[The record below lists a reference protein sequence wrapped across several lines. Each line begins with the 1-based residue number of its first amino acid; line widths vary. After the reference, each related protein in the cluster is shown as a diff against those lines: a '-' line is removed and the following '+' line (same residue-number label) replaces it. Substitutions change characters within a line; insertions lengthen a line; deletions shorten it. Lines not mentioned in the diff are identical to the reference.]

1 MFKRFQKNRFGY
13 SRWDGTQR
21 IEGIDADDILNALAD
36 DYVEDGNLQQ
46 ALRRLMQDG
55 VRGEDGR
62 RTLGLRELMERMRNQ
77 RQQQLNRY
85 NMASGVMDDLR
96 KQLEEIKQLE
106 REGIQRR
113 LDGDDPS
120 QNQATDTPPS
130 GEQPPSGA
138 EGAQSSR
145 QSDLP
150 PLSDEVQERLRQLRE
165 RYQRERQE
173 QTGAEGEQASEQGQ
187 QEGQPGGQSQSGA
200 GQERLQQ
207 LREDRLRRLREERE
221 RRQQGQSGQA
231 GQPGQMG
238 QSGQSGQSG
247 QDEAPSGDDLS
258 PEQKQRMLEMIAQRK
273 REFLD
278 GLPEDVSGQIKQLT
292 DYDFMDDEAREK
304 FQELLAS
311 LQQQMMQQF
320 FQGMQQSLQNMTPE
334 DIARLREMIREL
346 NKMLQERQQ
355 GLEPDF
361 DSFMQKYGDYFPGVN
376 SLDDLIEQMRQ
387 QQAAMQGILDNLSPE
402 QRQELENLM
411 EQLMGDDRIRVDLME
426 LAQNLEAVAP
436 MSEFRT
442 RFPFRGDET
451 LPFNEAMRMMNRM
464 QQMEGLQEQFN
475 EARRMDNLDA
485 IDSEKVKSLL
495 GDEEYQSVEQLKEL
509 MRTLEEAG
517 YIQKRGNRWELTA
530 RGIRK
535 IGQKALRD
543 IFNKLKRD
551 GFGRHLSQFR
561 GTGGERTDESKR
573 YQFGDPFLLDL
584 ERTVMNAIH
593 RNGVGTPVRLQK
605 DDFEVYRTEFTTQS
619 STVLLID
626 MSMSMIYNG
635 CQQAAKKVAVAME
648 SLIRSQFPRDN
659 LFVVGFSYVAREY
672 KPHELIEMSR
682 MDNSTGTNLA
692 HGLMLARQL
701 LARQHGVNKQIIL
714 ITDGGPTVWYE
725 DDEWQFGYPPNPY
738 AEQQALLEVQRC
750 TRDGITINTFM
761 LEDDR
766 WMVAFVN
773 QLSAINHGR
782 TFFADKNNLGEYLLV
797 DYLSSKRKYIV

>member
-1 MFKRFQKNRFGY
+1 MFKRFYKNRYGY

-21 IEGIDADDILNALAD
+21 IEGLAADDILDALSD
-36 DYVEDGNLQQ
+36 DYMEDGNLQQ

-55 VRGEDGR
+55 VRTEDGR
-62 RTLGLRELMERMRNQ
+62 RTLGLRELMERMRHQ

-96 KQLEEIKQLE
+96 QKLEEIKQME
-106 REGIQRR
+106 REGIQSR
-113 LDGDDPS
+113 LTGPEQP
-120 QNQATDTPPS
+120 QNQ
-130 GEQPPSGA
+130 
-138 EGAQSSR
+138 
-145 QSDLP
+145 
-150 PLSDEVQERLRQLRE
+150 
-165 RYQRERQE
+165 
-173 QTGAEGEQASEQGQ
+173 
-187 QEGQPGGQSQSGA
+187 QPGGQPPGA
-200 GQERLQQ
+200 DGEQDSDRSPSDDLTPEQQARLQQ
-207 LREDRLRRLREERE
+207 LREEYM
-221 RRQQGQSGQA
+221 RRQQASAEDAPEGQQPSGGQQDQPGQRSSGGQAGSIGQSGAA
-231 GQPGQMG
+231 GQGEE
-238 QSGQSGQSG
+238 S
-247 QDEAPSGDDLS
+247 AGDDLT
-258 PEQKQRMLEMIAQRK
+258 PEQKRRMLEMIARRK
-273 REFLD
+273 QDFLD
-278 GLPEDVSGQIKQLT
+278 QLPPDVPGQIKQLT
-292 DYDFMDDEAREK
+292 DYDFMDDQAREK

-320 FQGMQQSLQNMTPE
+320 FQGMQQSLQNMSPE
-334 DIARLREMIREL
+334 DIAKMREMIRDL
-346 NKMLQERQQ
+346 NKMLRERQQ

-361 DSFMQKYGDYFPGVN
+361 DSFMQKHGEYFPGVN
-376 SLDDLIEQMRQ
+376 SLDDLIEQMQ
-387 QQAAMQGILDNLSPE
+387 QQMAAMQGIMDNLSPE
-402 QRQELENLM
+402 QRQELQDLM

-436 MSEFRT
+436 MEDIRT
-442 RFPFRGDET
+442 RFPFRGDES
-451 LPFNEAMRMMNRM
+451 LPFNEAMRMMNRL
-464 QQMEGLQEQFN
+464 QQMEGLQDQFQ
-475 EARRMDNLDA
+475 EARRMDNLEA
-485 IDSEKVKSLL
+485 IDSQKVKSLL

-535 IGQKALRD
+535 IGQKALQD

-551 GFGRHLSQFR
+551 GFGRHISQFR
-561 GTGGERTDESKR
+561 GVGGERTDESKA

-584 ERTVMNAIH
+584 EQTVMNAIH
-593 RNGVGTPVRLQK
+593 RHGVGTPVRLHK
-605 DDFEVYRTEFTTQS
+605 DDFEVYRTELITQS
-619 STVLLID
+619 STVLMID
-626 MSMSMIYNG
+626 LSMSMVYNH
-635 CQQAAKKVAVAME
+635 CQAAAKKVAVALE

-659 LFVVGFSYVAREY
+659 LFVVGFSFIAREY
-672 KPHELIEMSR
+672 KPQELIEMSSY
-682 MDNSTGTNLA
+682 DNATGTNLA
-692 HGLMLARQL
+692 HGLLLARQL

-725 DDEWQFGYPPNPY
+725 EDEWRFGYPPNPY

-797 DYLSSKRKYIV
+797 DYLNSKRKFIA